1 MKSRIVILLFPF
13 LFAGCHLIDDDLS
26 VCGEEVLVTYEL
38 QLHTE
43 LSMQLETELHAE
55 SDIPVRNALQ
65 KYLEPVFTDKAKDI
79 DLRFYKNETDELR
92 HLIQEVINDNRT
104 SYTIHLPHEN
114 YMHLGVANIEDNT
127 QVQFLGAE
135 HSATAELYMPSK
147 EKLNPLNTGIFT
159 ARLPMNI
166 TETSRHFDVH
176 LYMVNAAVAVVF
188 DVPGNSGVAT
198 LSGDILG
205 CAESF
210 SVKDS
215 IFSYAGARTY
225 LMEEIPIE
233 GGASARKRV
242 QAAESTPTTRCL
254 ATVCMPTKDEQSWN
268 IEIISSMSNGTKTKT
283 TLTIDDPLKAGTLRV
298 IRCRLGENG
307 EVKPLGQEVGAI
319 VELNWHEGDEHS
331 MEPV

>member
-1 MKSRIVILLFPF
+1 MKRLIVILMLPF
-13 LFAGCHLIDDDLS
+13 LFAACHLIDDDLS
-26 VCGEEVLVTYEL
+26 VCGEELLVTYEL

-43 LSMQLETELHAE
+43 LSMQLETELYAE
-55 SDIPVRNALQ
+55 ADMPVRNALQ
-65 KYLEPVFTDKAKDI
+65 QYLENIFTDKAKDI
-79 DLRFYKNETDELR
+79 DLRFYKSETDELR

-127 QVQFLGAE
+127 QVQFVGAE
-135 HSATAELYMPSK
+135 HSASTEIRMPDK
-147 EKLNPLNTGIFT
+147 ETLNPLNTGVFT
-159 ARLPMNI
+159 ARLPMNV
-166 TETSRHFDVH
+166 TEQSRHFDVH

-188 DVPGNSGVAT
+188 DKPDNLDLAA
-198 LSGDILG
+198 LSGDVLG

-215 IFSYAGARTY
+215 TFSHAQPRNF
-225 LMEEIPIE
+225 LMDNIRI
-233 GGASARKRV
+233 GGGSAAPTKVKAAASSAN
-242 QAAESTPTTRCL
+242 TRCL
-254 ATVCMPTKDEQSWN
+254 ATVCMPTKDEQIWN
-268 IEIISSMSNGTKTKT
+268 VEIIATMANGTKTKT
-283 TLTIDDPLKAGTLRV
+283 TLTIDDPLKAGTLRI

-307 EVKPLGQEVGAI
+307 EVMPMAKEVGAI